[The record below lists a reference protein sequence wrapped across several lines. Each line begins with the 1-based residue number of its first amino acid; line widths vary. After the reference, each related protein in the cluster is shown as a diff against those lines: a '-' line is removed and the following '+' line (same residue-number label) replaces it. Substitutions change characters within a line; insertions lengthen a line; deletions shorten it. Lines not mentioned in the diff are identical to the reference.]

1 MAKHNP
7 GDILTGDWNPI
18 IGCERYSSACKNC
31 WYLDGIF
38 PWHQRM
44 GLIPPDVKS
53 CEATVFEK
61 RMTVDNLKL
70 KSGIVGIC
78 QNGDLF
84 WDKVTDDDIHRVFD
98 LIEEVVHRKR
108 TQPKYL
114 FWTKRAERMASIVN
128 QRYPNGAPEYMAFA
142 VSIEDQKSADERLP
156 HLSSINGTKVIAIEP
171 MLDEIVL
178 GDYVQHVDWVV
189 VGSETGK
196 NARPLNL
203 NWVRSVRDEV
213 KGAGLPFFIKQ
224 LGSDHKHSI
233 RELDGREWS
242 EFPDGFVK

>member
-7 GDILTGDWNPI
+7 GDILTCDWNPV

-31 WYLDGIF
+31 WYLDSIF

-44 GLIPPDVKS
+44 GLIPAHVQPN
-53 CEATVFEK
+53 EATIFQN
-61 RMTVDNLKL
+61 RMTTSNLKL

-84 WDKVTDDDIHRVFD
+84 WDKVATNDIHRVFD
-98 LIEEVVHRKR
+98 LIEATVTRKR
-108 TQPKYL
+108 SIPKYL

-128 QRYPNGAPEYMAFA
+128 QRYPNGAPDYMAFS
-142 VSIEDQKSADERLP
+142 VSIENQKSADERLP
-156 HLSSINGTKVIAIEP
+156 HLCSINGTRVIAVEP
-171 MLDEIVL
+171 ILDEIVL
-178 GDYVQHVDWVV
+178 GDYINQVDWVV

-203 NWVRSVRDEV
+203 DWVRSIRDIV
-213 KGAGLPFFIKQ
+213 KTVGLPFFIKQ
-224 LGSDHKHSI
+224 LNVNHKQSI
-233 RELDGREWS
+233 RVLDGLEWN
-242 EFPDGFVK
+242 EFPPGFQK